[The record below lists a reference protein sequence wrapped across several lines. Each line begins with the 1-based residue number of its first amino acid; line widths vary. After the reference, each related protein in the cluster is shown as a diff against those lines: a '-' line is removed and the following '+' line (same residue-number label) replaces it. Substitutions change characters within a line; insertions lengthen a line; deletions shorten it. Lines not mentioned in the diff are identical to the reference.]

1 MVREKEQAPHL
12 HVVVVVVL
20 GSSSSLCGV
29 WQLNHWTGSTVNGY
43 RKQCSGCLNSFEGT
57 IYYGNLRCSGCR
69 TTKNI
74 PSNLWNTPNCCS
86 LSCLTSVAN
95 RTDGA
100 GTNHQKSTTC
110 SNCNGTGKITTTPN
124 CSSCS
129 GSGKKTCSRCSGSGR
144 IICSDCLGAGKK
156 NHSACNGNGYILTP
170 YNCIHGKGPNN
181 SHYYCSSHGN
191 DVQQYH

>member
-1 MVREKEQAPHL
+1 M
-12 HVVVVVVL
+12 
-20 GSSSSLCGV
+20 CGYV
-29 WQLNHWTGSTVNGY
+29 IGHNIQY
-43 RKQCSGCLNSFEGT
+43 R
-57 IYYGNLRCSGCR
+57 
-69 TTKNI
+69 
-74 PSNLWNTPNCCS
+74 CCS
-86 LSCLTSVAN
+86 YSCA
-95 RTDGA
+95 
-100 GTNHQKSTTC
+100 KSQAESWGKIGSAHKKSGTC